1 MDASDRALQATRTTL
16 EKDAASGDTLDVLE
30 SLQRGHD
37 RLMAKVEAL
46 YSSLNVH
53 NRFPELDGVNLDF
66 VRVLLIARDLKMN
79 IWKHAIASFFEWDK
93 LDRAVGGSQQ
103 TLGKSSCMTTRPF

>member
-1 MDASDRALQATRTTL
+1 LQATRTTL
-16 EKDAASGDTLDVLE
+16 EKDATSGDTLDVLK

-37 RLMAKVEAL
+37 HLMAKVEVQ

-66 VRVLLIARDLKMN
+66 VRVLLIAWDLKMN
-79 IWKHAIASFFEWDK
+79 IQKCTIASFFEWDK
-93 LDRAVGGSQQ
+93 LNHAVGGSQQ
-103 TLGKSSCMTTRPF
+103 TLGKS